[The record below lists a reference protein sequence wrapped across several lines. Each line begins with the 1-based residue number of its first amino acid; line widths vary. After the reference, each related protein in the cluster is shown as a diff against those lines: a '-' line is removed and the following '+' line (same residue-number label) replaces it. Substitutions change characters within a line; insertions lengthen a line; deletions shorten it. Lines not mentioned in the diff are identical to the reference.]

1 MSIVRTFCDSCGEI
15 RVGPEFVSLETR
27 GFRESAVCVIRCPH
41 CNGRLEKVANDA
53 LYAMLTAVGVRVRY
67 LGELSEDADGVGGAT
82 ADSEPVDHAADALTP
97 GEIDEF
103 IERLAADDYL
113 VGLIEDLSG

>member
-1 MSIVRTFCDSCGEI
+1 M
-15 RVGPEFVSLETR
+15 
-27 GFRESAVCVIRCPH
+27 
-41 CNGRLEKVANDA
+41 ANDA

-82 ADSEPVDHAADALTP
+82 ADSEPVDHAAETCSTP